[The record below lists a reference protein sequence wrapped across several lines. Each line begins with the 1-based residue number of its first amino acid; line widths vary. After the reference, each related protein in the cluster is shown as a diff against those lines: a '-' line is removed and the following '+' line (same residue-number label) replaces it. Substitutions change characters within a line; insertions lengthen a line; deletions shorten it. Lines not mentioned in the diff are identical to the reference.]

1 MDSKNEFIQK
11 YQEYFVG
18 DPSDTMDWGSDR
30 QIWMSTL
37 QETRNHIF
45 DGRKNMV
52 SLDFL
57 NRLFLKPTP
66 WKIRWFYPTLP
77 ISIGIESATC
87 ENSTNQTAQKA
98 RHKQET
104 TSKHIVAMLKNIK
117 YRCGSYAFRVIKHV
131 DHIHII
137 YIYMIYKYIMCYELS
152 TNCPQKEED
161 RPQWTS
167 KNHKTI
173 PSLQLI

>member
-1 MDSKNEFIQK
+1 MSSYKN
-11 YQEYFVG
+11 
-18 DPSDTMDWGSDR
+18 
-30 QIWMSTL
+30 
-37 QETRNHIF
+37 TRNILLGTRLIQWIGGLIDKYECQHC
-45 DGRKNMV
+45 RKPETTSLMEENNMV

-137 YIYMIYKYIMCYELS
+137 YIYDI
-152 TNCPQKEED
+152 
-161 RPQWTS
+161 
-167 KNHKTI
+167 
-173 PSLQLI
+173 